1 MENQHQKIS
10 GYRDL
15 SAYEIDQI
23 NYIKGLEREVASYWR
38 LMVDPNQ
45 DTDKRQLAL
54 AKTKFEEAFM
64 HFVKAVAKPDS
75 VW

>member
-1 MENQHQKIS
+1 MENQHEKIS

-15 SAYEIDQI
+15 SQDEIDDI
-23 NYIKGLEREVASYWR
+23 NYIKSIERDVASFWR
-38 LMVDPNQ
+38 ILLDPNK
-45 DTDKRQLAL
+45 DTDKRELAL

-64 HFVKAVAKPDS
+64 HFVKAVAKPNS